1 MDAFQPTLTLTA
13 LFVVLTLAV
22 VARVVSLV
30 RRVAPFDR
38 KDRWTA
44 IAAGVALGWLAL
56 HAGVAASGVLTV
68 FESPPL
74 TPFYLATALIVG
86 LGFAFS
92 PLGTRLSQLPLI
104 AIVGLNSFRLPLEL
118 ILHELYKHGDL
129 PVQMTWSGLNFDVLT
144 GISALVL
151 VMLRRDLPKAVF
163 WAWNQPSGHGG
174 QPRNVEQPPTLP
186 HLLQRA
192 RGPVGLR
199 RAIQLGPHRA
209 RLGRLGEPPG
219 SLPSV
224 APREWQCPIVATGST
239 VPSPDPWMWSEI
251 AGPCW

>member
-22 VARVVSLV
+22 VVRAISLI

-44 IAAGVALGWLAL
+44 MAAGVAVGWMAI
-56 HAGVAASGVLTV
+56 HAGIATSGVLTL

-74 TPFYLATALIVG
+74 TPFYLATALI
-86 LGFAFS
+86 LGVAFAFS

-104 AIVGLNSFRLPLEL
+104 AIVGLNSFRLPLEV

-151 VMLRRDLPKAVF
+151 VMLRRDLPKSVF
-163 WAWNQPSGHGG
+163 WAWNLMGIGLLVTVVSIALLSSP
-174 QPRNVEQPPTLP
+174 LP
-186 HLLQRA
+186 FRTFFNEPAVLLVFDT
-192 RGPVGLR
+192 PFNWV
-199 RAIQLGPHRA
+199 
-209 RLGRLGEPPG
+209 
-219 SLPSV
+219 PSV
-224 APREWQCPIVATGST
+224 HVWTAWVSHLIIFRALTRRSAHAGS
-239 VPSPDPWMWSEI
+239 
-251 AGPCW
+251 

>member
-163 WAWNQPSGHGG
+163 WAWNLMGISLLVTVVSLAMLSSPLPFRTFFNEPAVLLVFDAPFNWVPTVHVWVAWVSHLVLFRALLRGSGNA
-174 QPRNVEQPPTLP
+174 Q
-186 HLLQRA
+186 
-192 RGPVGLR
+192 
-199 RAIQLGPHRA
+199 
-209 RLGRLGEPPG
+209 
-219 SLPSV
+219 S
-224 APREWQCPIVATGST
+224 
-239 VPSPDPWMWSEI
+239 
-251 AGPCW
+251 